1 MEEKATPTQNEAEG
15 GCANRQCTTID
26 DAIAEAIGP
35 KSPQAIELVSPSAA
49 TASSTSSSKKGRR
62 SQSRVQQHRYKH
74 KGAALHLRRALVA
87 EAVGTG
93 CIVLFGCGAVC
104 SSFSGAF
111 SGIWQ
116 IAVVWGIGVALAIF
130 ATADSSGAH
139 LNPAMTL
146 AFWIVRPKAHG
157 MNAKRVIA
165 YIIAQVFGAAAAAA
179 LNLVIYGSTIAAF
192 ERSNGIVRG
201 QADSVRSAMAF
212 GEYFPNPDLTH
223 GQGAN
228 GPYIP
233 EDVSPIHALLI
244 EAWGTGVLAFVVFSV
259 THARNRVLRAGGGA
273 GVPVIIG
280 STIALLLTLY
290 APLTQAGWNPARDF
304 GPRMVAAAAGW
315 GTIAIPGPRQGFWVY
330 IVGPLFG
337 GPLGAAAAEYG
348 LNGSWRLCACRG
360 RRTDN
365 DDGNNADSD
374 EENMSFDATA
384 DGGIDMEA
392 GVLGASELRAGT
404 PVHQHGMSTKDRPNQ
419 VLRWCWVPDPHG
431 KYHRVLAAPEGPD
444 SDSTD

>member
-259 THARNRVLRAGGGA
+259 THARYEARTELRTVTTIRCFNAAHGIRRIA
-273 GVPVIIG
+273 GVV
-280 STIALLLTLY
+280 SVT
-290 APLTQAGWNPARDF
+290 
-304 GPRMVAAAAGW
+304 
-315 GTIAIPGPRQGFWVY
+315 
-330 IVGPLFG
+330 
-337 GPLGAAAAEYG
+337 
-348 LNGSWRLCACRG
+348 C
-360 RRTDN
+360 
-365 DDGNNADSD
+365 
-374 EENMSFDATA
+374 
-384 DGGIDMEA
+384 
-392 GVLGASELRAGT
+392 
-404 PVHQHGMSTKDRPNQ
+404 
-419 VLRWCWVPDPHG
+419 
-431 KYHRVLAAPEGPD
+431 
-444 SDSTD
+444 